1 MIGDSDN
8 NILETIKDKIQI
20 IVDKKFS
27 NDRYVKRKIDVYN
40 DRYNFCCPYCNDSK
54 NPRKKRGNLYFNSL
68 HFHCFNCGESVGVN
82 KLLSDFNESL
92 SNEDKIAVHEIQQN
106 SKRFE
111 PRQSSA
117 QSSMS
122 MRLLEKLAVPKS
134 VFFKSLDLISPYKND
149 FVSSYLKSRKIN
161 IRDWKYFAFHPETKE
176 LYILNTTDQDRI
188 IGYQIR
194 QLDSDSRKARYLSRR
209 LTKMYD
215 ELFHKDINSIIE
227 KLLLLEPMGQKYINE
242 EDGIE
247 NISSNLDRIS
257 GIFNIMNINMSSMI
271 TIMEGPI
278 DSLGIPNS
286 IALQGASKSLNGFF
300 DNMDNVR
307 FLFDNDKTGKEMSI
321 RKLKEH
327 KQIFLWSSY
336 LKMKNINNKIKDI
349 NDLQK
354 KGLLDVNLVE
364 RCFSNDEFDAI
375 LI

>member
-1 MIGDSDN
+1 
-8 NILETIKDKIQI
+8 
-20 IVDKKFS
+20 
-27 NDRYVKRKIDVYN
+27 
-40 DRYNFCCPYCNDSK
+40 
-54 NPRKKRGNLYFNSL
+54 
-68 HFHCFNCGESVGVN
+68 
-82 KLLSDFNESL
+82 
-92 SNEDKIAVHEIQQN
+92 
-106 SKRFE
+106 
-111 PRQSSA
+111 
-117 QSSMS
+117 
-122 MRLLEKLAVPKS
+122 
-134 VFFKSLDLISPYKND
+134 
-149 FVSSYLKSRKIN
+149 
-161 IRDWKYFAFHPETKE
+161 
-176 LYILNTTDQDRI
+176 
-188 IGYQIR
+188 
-194 QLDSDSRKARYLSRR
+194 
-209 LTKMYD
+209 MYD

>member
-1 MIGDSDN
+1 
-8 NILETIKDKIQI
+8 
-20 IVDKKFS
+20 
-27 NDRYVKRKIDVYN
+27 
-40 DRYNFCCPYCNDSK
+40 
-54 NPRKKRGNLYFNSL
+54 
-68 HFHCFNCGESVGVN
+68 
-82 KLLSDFNESL
+82 
-92 SNEDKIAVHEIQQN
+92 
-106 SKRFE
+106 
-111 PRQSSA
+111 
-117 QSSMS
+117 

-286 IALQGASKSLNGFF
+286 IALQ
-300 DNMDNVR
+300 
-307 FLFDNDKTGKEMSI
+307 
-321 RKLKEH
+321 
-327 KQIFLWSSY
+327 
-336 LKMKNINNKIKDI
+336 
-349 NDLQK
+349 
-354 KGLLDVNLVE
+354 
-364 RCFSNDEFDAI
+364 
-375 LI
+375 